1 MFSLVLNS
9 QLAHATACLQTSEA
23 ERIGVNQVAK
33 VHATGNP
40 TGTDQC
46 KPLRSTV

>member
-1 MFSLVLNS
+1 MFALV
-9 QLAHATACLQTSEA
+9 QTSEA

-40 TGTDQC
+40 TGADQC
-46 KPLRSTV
+46 KSACIVRILLLPSMDS

>member
-1 MFSLVLNS
+1 MQCDLIML
-9 QLAHATACLQTSEA
+9 HALQTSEA

-46 KPLRSTV
+46 KPKHVELL